1 MKRSDLNKFI
11 KENIIETLSE
21 SSSSEEKR
29 IALRAVKSIAKY
41 RNVSEDEAKIDLINA
56 VKELGS
62 IKEADVDIE
71 IPSIARQKAN
81 AKITNAKGF
90 AQFILKAWNDI
101 SDEESESITS
111 LQDLKIAK
119 AKLEKVAKAEEEI
132 AIGENEEI
140 PSKKEVEDTTA
151 AVKDL
156 KKELSTLEEDDDE
169 DDKDAVAQANKARGK
184 HKKLDIAVKAK
195 KALETEMKS
204 LARKYSAAD
213 DVEKEKI
220 KDDLKAKTAKK
231 KELESLVAKL
241 EKDVV

>member
-101 SDEESESITS
+101 SNEESESITS

-119 AKLEKVAKAEEEI
+119 AKLE
-132 AIGENEEI
+132 
-140 PSKKEVEDTTA
+140 S
-151 AVKDL
+151 
-156 KKELSTLEEDDDE
+156 LSSSFY
-169 DDKDAVAQANKARGK
+169 DK
-184 HKKLDIAVKAK
+184 I
-195 KALETEMKS
+195 
-204 LARKYSAAD
+204 
-213 DVEKEKI
+213 
-220 KDDLKAKTAKK
+220 
-231 KELESLVAKL
+231 
-241 EKDVV
+241 